1 MNKYNCYNNMQTSRF
16 AAIKY
21 AQQMAN
27 NNLLILFNAATNGG
41 WGVLTS
47 MATDGLL
54 PDEDTALKVSRLTGS
69 STILEVQPGVAITP
83 DGEVAVNPRVTQV
96 DMSTVAEAG
105 VYNLYIKHAIEYK
118 MTGEETFYSGHTSST
133 IGTIEEDSCE
143 FELSLTTVLNG
154 VLLAKI
160 LYQDGVNIVADTIA
174 ASAEIG
180 TGTAVAYP
188 SDTTIAWSPI
198 TAITS
203 LSYLGDL
210 PYVRVDKEYLERTA
224 PNTWTRGCF
233 STNAGVYYEDTVY
246 PMTWSPIVDM
256 RQTNAYR
263 LNIQIG
269 ALDRLNKGIIL
280 SNSGSYRH
288 IELVAKKAAPETP
301 VVNTTDS
308 EIIWL
313 NSHLAAG
320 YLTADMVAAYEEIQ
334 GIQESINNALSL
346 INQLRTDYSE
356 ATGDT
361 NEQTRLENE
370 IKKQQMSLLD
380 YRTRAANLKAILATQ
395 TMDTLRNIDMRS
407 FAYAIYITE
416 ATHTDDMDE
425 PIMYEAEVDYSIVDA
440 PSANTT
446 LSTVRWHYSRRRNI
460 DDIDWRTME
469 RTYEATEPRSME
481 YVGYN
486 VIYIPIRFGER
497 IRYRVR
503 AIGES
508 GRVSEYTNYISYSFT
523 GYSASQQ
530 YIMVSNIYNVLYP
543 DPYQEGIITQELVNL
558 LYAVIDEF
566 RDKSNRITAIESQIQ
581 TLISEV

>member
-1 MNKYNCYNNMQTSRF
+1 M
-16 AAIKY
+16 
-21 AQQMAN
+21 
-27 NNLLILFNAATNGG
+27 
-41 WGVLTS
+41 
-47 MATDGLL
+47 
-54 PDEDTALKVSRLTGS
+54 
-69 STILEVQPGVAITP
+69 AITP
-83 DGEVAVNPRVTQV
+83 DGEIAVNTRLLTITIPYQTAA
-96 DMSTVAEAG
+96 TG
-105 VYNLYIKHAIEYK
+105 VLYLCISHLTEYR
-118 MTGEETFYSGHTSST
+118 MTGEEVVLHGHTQPT
-133 IGTIEEDSCE
+133 VATLEIDSCQ
-143 FELSLTTVLNG
+143 FELLTESELDSSKLQLAMIYYHNHGDIPESVVATVSIADDTVIYPNDTDITWGGVDIINITGNG
-154 VLLAKI
+154 HFPYFKHVRVGNE
-160 LYQDGVNIVADTIA
+160 YMTWT
-174 ASAEIG
+174 SG
-180 TGTAVAYP
+180 TSWIRGSYKSIPRTYHEE
-188 SDTTIAWSPI
+188 SIHSMQWSPI
-198 TAITS
+198 
-203 LSYLGDL
+203 L
-210 PYVRVDKEYLERTA
+210 
-224 PNTWTRGCF
+224 
-233 STNAGVYYEDTVY
+233 
-246 PMTWSPIVDM
+246 DM
-256 RQTNAYR
+256 RQMNALR
-263 LNIQIG
+263 FNIEMQMEDNFNDGVIKIG
-269 ALDRLNKGIIL
+269 ETYKHLEATL
-280 SNSGSYRH
+280 
-288 IELVAKKAAPETP
+288 KKAAPAEP
-301 VVNTTDS
+301 ALNTAAN

-346 INQLRTDYSE
+346 INQLRADYSE

-361 NEQTRLENE
+361 DEQTRLENE